1 MKKKLFM
8 PATIILALLIN
19 LGAYAAEMSSPRYIN
34 ISQLA
39 TAIQINSS
47 GKATC
52 SGSYVLYK
60 NHNATIQI
68 ELQRSQDKKS
78 WISETSWSRDFS
90 ATTLGS
96 IERNYYISSGYYYRV
111 VTTLKVK
118 SGNTIVETATGTSQ
132 TQNY

>member
-1 MKKKLFM
+1 MKKKLFL
-8 PATIILALLIN
+8 PATIVLVLFIN
-19 LGAYAAEMSSPRYIN
+19 LTAYAAEMSFPRYIN

-39 TAIQINSS
+39 SAIQINSS

-52 SGSYVLYK
+52 SGSYVLYN
-60 NHNATIQI
+60 NHSAAIQI
-68 ELQRSQDKKS
+68 ELQRSKDKKS
-78 WISETSWSRDFS
+78 WIFETSWSREFS
-90 ATTLGS
+90 ASTLGS

-132 TQNY
+132 TQYY

>member
-1 MKKKLFM
+1 MKKKLFL
-8 PATIILALLIN
+8 PAAIILTLLIN
-19 LGAYAAEMSSPRYIN
+19 FVAYAAEMPSPRYIN

-39 TAIQINSS
+39 SAIQINSS

-52 SGSYVLYK
+52 SGSYVLYN

-78 WISETSWSRDFS
+78 WVSETSWSRDFTAS
-90 ATTLGS
+90 ALGS
-96 IERNYYISSGYYYRV
+96 IEKNYYISSRYYYRV

-118 SGNTIVETATGTSQ
+118 SGNTIIETATGTSQ
-132 TQNY
+132 TQYY